1 MDFDSRDFSNAL
13 EKIRILASN
22 YDRSHPAAPSLVG
35 LLYCIFEK

>member
-1 MDFDSRDFSNAL
+1 MDFDSKDFSNAL

-35 LLYCIFEK
+35 WYHIIFL